1 MLIVTSPPYT
11 FLFQLSLL
19 LLVDRGLFLCVIGI
33 EGGIL
38 VRGRGQEKER
48 EGMIWNICL
57 HFFIRKEYSDLVIS
71 ITKMCYFTAKEHYY
85 L

>member
-48 EGMIWNICL
+48 ERG
-57 HFFIRKEYSDLVIS
+57 
-71 ITKMCYFTAKEHYY
+71 
-85 L
+85 